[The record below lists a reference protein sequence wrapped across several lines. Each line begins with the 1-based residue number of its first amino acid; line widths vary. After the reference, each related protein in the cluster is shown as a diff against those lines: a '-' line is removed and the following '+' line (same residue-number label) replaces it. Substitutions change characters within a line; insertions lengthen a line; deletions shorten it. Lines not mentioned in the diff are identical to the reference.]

1 MGGKGGSDSG
11 SDATQLYNTM
21 ADISKAMYEEATP
34 VRQGVMDMTTNIL
47 SGDYSPRILPAYA
60 PLYSE
65 AKKSTEAQYGNARN
79 SILESTPRGGQLYSA
94 LNDLAMQRASQVGSL
109 SSNLTS
115 SLVSDIIN
123 RGFQGAYGASGT
135 ATSGLSSAGNLAG
148 NMAAQQQQAD
158 SAKGQGLGSLTGNA
172 VAALFKL

>member
-65 AKKSTEAQYGNARN
+65 AKKGMESQYGVARDK
-79 SILESTPRGGQLYSA
+79 IFESMPRGGQLYSA
-94 LNDLAMQRASQVGSL
+94 LNDLELDRASQVGSL
-109 SSNLTS
+109 GSNLTS

-158 SAKGQGLGSLTGNA
+158 SAKGQGLGSLIGNA